1 MSEEIVNPILE
12 EMEHD
17 SAREDTLRQMIAS
30 AFEART
36 RVYTLIVGIIVVVA
50 TAVAVRVGI
59 RFFQTDEVRGM
70 ILYATLFNTCML
82 AIATVRL
89 FLWQLLLRQ
98 GVMREIKRLELR
110 LVELAKNA
118 AAATATMAERRENRC
133 IRRPARLDRVGSGA
147 AGRAP
152 AGRRIW
158 FPTRV
163 AEGRVA
169 GDDLPAAGGRVMIR
183 LLT

>member
-1 MSEEIVNPILE
+1 MIP
-12 EMEHD
+12 
-17 SAREDTLRQMIAS
+17 REDTLRQMIAS

-50 TAVAVRVGI
+50 TAVAVWVGI

-82 AIATVRL
+82 VIATVRL

-98 GVMREIKRLELR
+98 GVMREIKRLELG

-118 AAATATMAERRENRC
+118 AAATATMAERRETAY
-133 IRRPARLDRVGSGA
+133 PSAGTSGSS
-147 AGRAP
+147 
-152 AGRRIW
+152 
-158 FPTRV
+158 
-163 AEGRVA
+163 
-169 GDDLPAAGGRVMIR
+169 
-183 LLT
+183 

>member
-1 MSEEIVNPILE
+1 MSEDIAKRILVEIE
-12 EMEHD
+12 RD
-17 SAREDTLRQMIAS
+17 SAREDTLRQLIAS

-36 RVYTLIVGIIVVVA
+36 RVYTLIVGIVVVA
-50 TAVAVRVGI
+50 ATAAAVWVAI

-110 LVELAKNA
+110 LVELAKSD
-118 AAATATMAERRENRC
+118 ATATAT
-133 IRRPARLDRVGSGA
+133 AVGA
-147 AGRAP
+147 
-152 AGRRIW
+152 
-158 FPTRV
+158 T
-163 AEGRVA
+163 
-169 GDDLPAAGGRVMIR
+169 
-183 LLT
+183 

>member
-1 MSEEIVNPILE
+1 MSEDIVKRILVEIE
-12 EMEHD
+12 RD
-17 SAREDTLRQMIAS
+17 AAREDTLRQMIAS

-36 RVYTLIVGIIVVVA
+36 RVYTLIVGIVVVA
-50 TAVAVRVGI
+50 ATAAAVWVAI

-110 LVELAKNA
+110 LAELAQSD
-118 AAATATMAERRENRC
+118 ATATAT
-133 IRRPARLDRVGSGA
+133 PVGA
-147 AGRAP
+147 
-152 AGRRIW
+152 
-158 FPTRV
+158 T
-163 AEGRVA
+163 
-169 GDDLPAAGGRVMIR
+169 
-183 LLT
+183 

>member
-1 MSEEIVNPILE
+1 MSEAIAKRILVEI
-12 EMEHD
+12 EHD

-36 RVYTLIVGIIVVVA
+36 RVYTLIVGIVVVA
-50 TAVAVRVGI
+50 ATAAAVWVAI

-98 GVMREIKRLELR
+98 GVMREIKHLELR
-110 LVELAKNA
+110 LVELAKSD
-118 AAATATMAERRENRC
+118 ATATAT
-133 IRRPARLDRVGSGA
+133 PVGA
-147 AGRAP
+147 
-152 AGRRIW
+152 
-158 FPTRV
+158 T
-163 AEGRVA
+163 
-169 GDDLPAAGGRVMIR
+169 
-183 LLT
+183 